1 MSYTLA
7 LEPDVVRT
15 AEICASR
22 RGTTLDSLI
31 RAYLVSF
38 VREEEPP
45 PSDLL
50 VPDSSIVST
59 LSGVIRPADGRSD
72 EELVSRAV
80 LERYESLT

>member
-15 AEICASR
+15 AEIRASR

-38 VREEEPP
+38 VREEEPSA
-45 PSDLL
+45 SDSD
-50 VPDSSIVST
+50 VPANSVVGA
-59 LSGVIRPADGRSD
+59 LSGVIRPADGLSD
-72 EELVSRAV
+72 EDLVSRAV

>member
-15 AEICASR
+15 AESCASR

-38 VREEEPP
+38 VREETHASDSAI
-45 PSDLL
+45 PSES
-50 VPDSSIVST
+50 VVGS
-59 LSGVIRPADGRSD
+59 LSGVISPS
-72 EELVSRAV
+72 EELSDADLVSHAV

>member
-15 AEICASR
+15 AKICASR

-38 VREEEPP
+38 VREEDRT
-45 PSDLL
+45 PSDP
-50 VPDSSIVST
+50 VIPGNSVVGA
-59 LSGVIRPADGRSD
+59 LSGVIRPADGLSD
-72 EELVSRAV
+72 EDFVSRAV